1 MLFER
6 EIEILNILWKADCAL
21 AAFEIVEEGN
31 RLSQST
37 VQAILRKLLKEELV
51 EVEGVKYSG
60 NVLTRT
66 YRPASKTRE
75 MMRQQTLKDILNAT
89 YIIGEDKAKEI
100 EKILMSEI

>member
-6 EIEILNILWKADCAL
+6 EIEILNILWKAGAPL

-51 EVEGVKYSG
+51 VVDGVKYSG

-66 YRPASKTRE
+66 YLPSPKTRE
-75 MMRQQTLKDILNAT
+75 MMRQQALKDILNAT
-89 YIIGEDKAKEI
+89 YIIGEDMAKEI
-100 EKILMSEI
+100 EKILMNEM